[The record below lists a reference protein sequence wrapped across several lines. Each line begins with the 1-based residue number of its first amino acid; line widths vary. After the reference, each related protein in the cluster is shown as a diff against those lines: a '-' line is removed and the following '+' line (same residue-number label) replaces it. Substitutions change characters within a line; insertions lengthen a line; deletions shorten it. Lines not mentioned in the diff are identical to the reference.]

1 MGSKYGSGSLFVD
14 NTAKRRISKRVLQEN
29 KAHQVFQK
37 NEYILTPDM
46 HIRVVWVI
54 LVRVGLWISLF
65 SRGELF
71 WLLLLRYQAIIY
83 LFKVNNRSDKKIY
96 KTCSKLTIK
105 TLEWSHGYR
114 FGVFYCLL
122 WTYFTPFSSVSYIA
136 FEYVF
141 VCWVTSVVSTLISV
155 AASMNRYG

>member
-65 SRGELF
+65 SRGEFF

-96 KTCSKLTIK
+96 KTCSEVNNKNIRMK
-105 TLEWSHGYR
+105 SWVS
-114 FGVFYCLL
+114 FWCLL
-122 WTYFTPFSSVSYIA
+122 LFTLNIFHT
-136 FEYVF
+136 FF
-141 VCWVTSVVSTLISV
+141 
-155 AASMNRYG
+155 